1 MLSTVNMCAHHY
13 GDPLLTFP
21 PSVLVRVL
29 AKQIAHRL
37 VIVLRHGL
45 SNLVNCCNPDIQ
57 GIFLINSDYFNSTC
71 TEDQQQKYINVS
83 LRRI

>member
-1 MLSTVNMCAHHY
+1 MCAHHY

-21 PSVLVRVL
+21 PPVLVRVL

-45 SNLVNCCNPDIQ
+45 SNLVNCSNPDIQ
-57 GIFLINSDYFNSTC
+57 GIFLINSDYSNSTC
-71 TEDQQQKYINVS
+71 TEDQQQRYINVS

>member
-1 MLSTVNMCAHHY
+1 MCARHY
-13 GDPLLTFP
+13 GDPLLTFQ

-45 SNLVNCCNPDIQ
+45 SNLVN
-57 GIFLINSDYFNSTC
+57 GIFLINTDYSNSTC
-71 TEDQQQKYINVS
+71 TEDQQQKYINIS